1 MSHYTVNVFHISW
14 TKVIHKKLQNIV
26 EAELKDLSNTSPIE
40 NLTEAE
46 VILMI
51 DDLGS
56 ELDTSNLRSIVK
68 KIIET
73 GKQTILT
80 GIEGEEIQ
88 ISIKDLANFTQ
99 INL

>member
-1 MSHYTVNVFHISW
+1 MDILY
-14 TKVIHKKLQNIV
+14 KVSNKLASSNLSRGQ
-26 EAELKDLSNTSPIE
+26 LKVLILLIFLSNTSLIE

-56 ELDTSNLRSIVK
+56 ELDISNLRSIVK

-88 ISIKDLANFTQ
+88 ISIKDLTNFTQ

>member
-1 MSHYTVNVFHISW
+1 
-14 TKVIHKKLQNIV
+14 
-26 EAELKDLSNTSPIE
+26 
-40 NLTEAE
+40 
-46 VILMI
+46 MI

-56 ELDTSNLRSIVK
+56 ELDVGNLRSIFK

-88 ISIKDLANFTQ
+88 ISIKDLTNFTQ